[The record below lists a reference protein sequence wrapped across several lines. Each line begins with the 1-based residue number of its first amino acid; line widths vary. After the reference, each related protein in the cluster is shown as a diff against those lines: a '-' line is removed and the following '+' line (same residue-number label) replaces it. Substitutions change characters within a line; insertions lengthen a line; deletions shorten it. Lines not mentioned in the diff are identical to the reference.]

1 MKISACWIRLVACAW
16 PALLAV
22 RATPQNGPLVIERQ
36 GRWFVG
42 YDLIPV
48 AMSTNEAAPCRP

>member
-1 MKISACWIRLVACAW
+1 MNISACWISTVACAW

-22 RATPQNGPLVIERQ
+22 CATPQNGPLVTERH

-42 YDLIPV
+42 DDLIPV
-48 AMSTNEAAPCRP
+48 AMSAHEAAPCRP